1 MEKRG
6 VLAVGTFVFVLGS
19 FLVAVVVSNAG
30 DLIATWEIAAY
41 GIWLLAFAAVGLLI
55 VFRRPGNAIAWLCLG
70 FATVWAVYFALDA
83 ILRYE
88 MANPGS
94 VSRPEILAVVA
105 NQLWVPGVG
114 LICYLLLLFP
124 EGALPSPRW
133 KWFSRLILATM
144 ALLIAYGLLIPGP
157 FVDWDFENPLGVSWV
172 TDYVAIDYALVIT
185 LVLSVLASA
194 VSVVFRY
201 RRADTTERFQLKWLL
216 AAGVITAVSYALVF
230 IEDGAPFILAWS
242 TIPVAIGFAVLRYR
256 LYDID
261 RLISRTLSY
270 AVVAGLLAAIFY
282 GAVLLLSL
290 LVPTQSNLAVA
301 GSTLIAAV
309 TFNPLR
315 RRVQDWIGRRF
326 DRSQFDSRMVIE
338 QFADRLRDQTDFG
351 ELEVGL
357 TDVVSRTLRP
367 NAISLWVRARG

>member
-6 VLAVGTFVFVLGS
+6 LVAVATFVFVVAS
-19 FLVAVVVSNAG
+19 FLVAVVASYAG
-30 DLIATWEIAAY
+30 DLIATWEIWAY
-41 GIWLLAFAAVGLLI
+41 GTWLLAFAVVGLLI

-70 FATVWAVYFALDA
+70 FATVWAAYFALDSL
-83 ILRYE
+83 LRYE

-114 LICYLLLLFP
+114 IICFLLLLFP
-124 EGALPSPRW
+124 EGSLPSPRW
-133 KWFSRLILATM
+133 RWLSRLILVTM
-144 ALLIAYGLLIPGP
+144 TLLIVYGLMIPGE
-157 FVDWDFENPLGVSWV
+157 FVDWEFENPLGVSWV
-172 TDYVAIDYALVIT
+172 IDYVAIDYALVIT

-201 RRADTTERFQLKWLL
+201 RSADTTERFQLKWLL
-216 AAGVITAVSYALVF
+216 AAGVISAVSYALVF
-230 IEDGAPFILAWS
+230 VEDGAPFILAWS
-242 TIPVAIGFAVLRYR
+242 TIPVAVGFAVFRYR

-270 AVVAGLLAAIFY
+270 AVVAGVLAAIFY

-301 GSTLIAAV
+301 GSTLIVAAA
-309 TFNPLR
+309 FNPLR
-315 RRVQDWIGRRF
+315 RRIQDWIGRRF
-326 DRSQFDSRMVIE
+326 DRSRFDSRKVVE
-338 QFADRLRDQTDFG
+338 AFADRLRDQTDFQ
-351 ELEVGL
+351 ELEAGL
-357 TDVVSRTLRP
+357 TDVVGRTLRP
-367 NAISLWVRARG
+367 SAISIWVRARS